1 MDSTHKFSNKIS
13 YDLAVTYAGDQ
24 IHIALHASDRTSA
37 KTYSRVIGQ
46 QSNYQ
51 LQQYFPANKQLFE
64 FLAKEDNFVVDPIN
78 GKIVLRI

>member
-46 QSNYQ
+46 ESNYQ
-51 LQQYFPANKQLFE
+51 LRKEFPANKQLFE